1 MDRCKCPGEKKKEH
15 KGSTEV
21 RLWVLLV
28 LYKSGCVCVLVL
40 LMRCDV
46 LLLLIPLA
54 FMMLFHVSAIT
65 DMAICAELFMIGLL
79 SIVLISLTLSSL
91 Y

>member
-1 MDRCKCPGEKKKEH
+1 MPVRKKSEH

-28 LYKSGCVCVLVL
+28 LYTGVFVCVLVL

-54 FMMLFHVSAIT
+54 FVMLFHVSAIT
-65 DMAICAELFMIGLL
+65 DIANCAELFMIRLL
-79 SIVLISLTLSSL
+79 LII
-91 Y
+91 